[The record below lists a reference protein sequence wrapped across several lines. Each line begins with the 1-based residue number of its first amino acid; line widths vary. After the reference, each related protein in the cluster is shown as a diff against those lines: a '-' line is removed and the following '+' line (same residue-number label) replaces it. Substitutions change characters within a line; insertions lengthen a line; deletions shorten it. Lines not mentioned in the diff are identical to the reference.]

1 MIKGGDPH
9 GKFIILSFSDGEDA
23 IFANTVTALASVADF
38 STVAASADA
47 PLLFGSLQI
56 DPQRRLV
63 WQAGQTVDLTPMEFD
78 ILLLLAR
85 RPGQVFSARQI
96 YEAVAVDSFDSSW
109 TGISSMIYKLRRKLG
124 ASIIEMVRDHG
135 YRFTPDSQNSAAPA
149 LPGRRC
155 CYIAKDLVLN
165 FYMELAGD
173 FFHCHSIFQCQLY
186 DLLDLLLF
194 RLARLAG
201 RLGSQDLLLLS
212 LQRFDAGPCCGD
224 LRIILCH
231 NRLLF

>member
-1 MIKGGDPH
+1 MIKGGGPH
-9 GKFIILSFSDGEDA
+9 GKFIILSFNDDEEA

-56 DPQRRLV
+56 EPQRRLV

-78 ILLLLAR
+78 ILLLLVR

-124 ASIIEMVRDHG
+124 ASIIETVRGHG
-135 YRFTPDSQNSAAPA
+135 YRFTP
-149 LPGRRC
+149 
-155 CYIAKDLVLN
+155 K
-165 FYMELAGD
+165 
-173 FFHCHSIFQCQLY
+173 
-186 DLLDLLLF
+186 
-194 RLARLAG
+194 
-201 RLGSQDLLLLS
+201 
-212 LQRFDAGPCCGD
+212 
-224 LRIILCH
+224 
-231 NRLLF
+231 